1 MKTRVQAHT
10 CYHLLYHI
18 VWIPKKRHHLMRGIH
33 TYAAKVIKGVT
44 SDRYDDVIIEELNV
58 QEDHIH
64 LMAVIPP
71 KYSVSTVV
79 GDIKRDSSRLL
90 RQKFTHLK
98 NQREALWSIGYFVSS
113 VGLDEAQIRRYIKFQ
128 DEQDSGQQEA
138 VI

>member
-1 MKTRVQAHT
+1 
-10 CYHLLYHI
+10 
-18 VWIPKKRHHLMRGIH
+18 MRGIQS
-33 TYAAKVIKGVT
+33 YAAKVIKGVT

-64 LMAVIPP
+64 MMAVIPP

-98 NQREALWSIGYFVSS
+98 NQRIALWSIGYFVSS
-113 VGLDEAQIRRYIKFQ
+113 VGLDEAQIRRYIRFQ

>member
-1 MKTRVQAHT
+1 MKTRVQSHT
-10 CYHLLYHI
+10 CYRLLFHI
-18 VWIPKKRHHLMRGIH
+18 VWIPKKRHHLMRGIQ

-64 LMAVIPP
+64 MMAVIPP

-113 VGLDEAQIRRYIKFQ
+113 VGLDEAQIRRYIRFQ